1 MAIVGLNFTKIQ
13 AEKLESTKGK
23 VNISN
28 NVVVKDVEKSNLSLG
43 NQTQDG
49 LKFTFVY
56 TSKYEPNF
64 GNIELNGNL
73 IFLEEP
79 GKIEETLTKWSKE
92 KKLPNDVMRETL
104 NAILGRC
111 NIQALIISKEIN
123 LPPPVP
129 LPKVKVE

>member
-92 KKLPNDVMRETL
+92 KKLP
-104 NAILGRC
+104 
-111 NIQALIISKEIN
+111 K
-123 LPPPVP
+123 
-129 LPKVKVE
+129 PKQ